1 MCDLLDKLKDITKDW
16 NSDYF
21 NKLAEDHYKE
31 DRLYPE
37 NFSNWY
43 PCIKHFGK
51 FKSAKIIANQI
62 FTLDEV
68 KVFQE
73 TDRLEKANLEKLNE
87 ILKPTLDKMESYRL
101 YSIKNGCYSNKFDFD
116 TCVATKE
123 NLAEKLWK
131 INYMSCMYDTGG
143 YTELVVREL
152 IPYDNSKTATIYNGM
167 PLREEL
173 RVFYN
178 MDKKQIEYVNDYWDY
193 DYCIDK
199 LHNKT
204 DEIIFMWFHN
214 KTRRRHEQHIHEINV
229 MKQKIKDRIDTLKI
243 DGLHGIWS
251 IDFMLVTNTEKHN
264 GIWLVDMARAERST
278 YWNKARLTIET
289 KRELGIIGKKKE
301 VTDENSI

>member
-1 MCDLLDKLKDITKDW
+1 MSDLLDKLKDITIDW
-16 NSDYF
+16 NDDYF

-31 DRLYPE
+31 DRLYSE

-43 PCIKHFGK
+43 PCIKDFGK
-51 FKSAKIIANQI
+51 FKHAKILSNQI
-62 FTLDEV
+62 FTYDEV
-68 KVFQE
+68 KIMRE
-73 TDRLEKANLEKLNE
+73 TEMIRDVDWEKWYKILWPTLEKLE
-87 ILKPTLDKMESYRL
+87 PHKL
-101 YSIKNGCYSNKFDFD
+101 YSIKNGCFSDKFHFNY
-116 TCVATKE
+116 CVTDKM
-123 NLAEKLWK
+123 NLAKNLWK
-131 INYMSCMYDTGG
+131 LNYDSALYETGG

-152 IPYDNSKTATIYNGM
+152 IPYDETKTATIYNGM

-178 MDKKQIEYVNDYWDY
+178 MDEKKIEYVNDYWDY
-193 DYCIDK
+193 EYCIDK

-229 MKQKIKDRIDTLKI
+229 MKQKIKERIDTLKI

-264 GIWLVDMARAERST
+264 GIWLVDMARAERSA
-278 YWNKARLTIET
+278 YWNKARLTIDT

-301 VTDENSI
+301 DTDEDSI